1 MKRIKNE
8 QGYTLLEM
16 VMVLFIVMSLTA
28 IVTKL
33 SVKVAEAKEV
43 ERFFMQMQLDLHY
56 LQTYSM
62 HHKDYIFIKFEP
74 HLQRYSIKKDFFTT
88 VYTRPFPKGVEL
100 LTEGTNVYTVRFN
113 FIGNMMTPGTLY
125 FHTPHGLK
133 KVVITLGRGRMRVE

>member
-1 MKRIKNE
+1 MFCGATGTGKTTSLYSLIH
-8 QGYTLLEM
+8 LLAT
-16 VMVLFIVMSLTA
+16 S
-28 IVTKL
+28 
-33 SVKVAEAKEV
+33 
-43 ERFFMQMQLDLHY
+43 
-56 LQTYSM
+56 QTYSM

-88 VYTRPFPKGVEL
+88 EYTRPFPKGVEL

-125 FHTPHGLK
+125 FHTPQGLK